1 MSLVLTDECV
11 VFNKWNLPPFS
22 STVQNVSCL
31 QRVFSAGSI
40 CFTCLLS
47 QLGARKWSQKNAVL
61 ELKQY
66 VLLAASEVVGVPT
79 AWGIEWASSG
89 LSCSHTGFPVL
100 HCEFSVD
107 FKNLQVCTVAYK
119 FGLPLLFLGDMNKF
133 LSKGNVL
140 SGELFLYYVFRFEFV
155 STQLAQSTGRMSSIL
170 YVTVHFYVR
179 QNLV

>member
-1 MSLVLTDECV
+1 MNVWYLTSEIYHHFHPQSKMCHV
-11 VFNKWNLPPFS
+11 CRGFFLQAAFALPAFWANWEQGNDHRKMLCWSWS
-22 STVQNVSCL
+22 SN
-31 QRVFSAGSI
+31 
-40 CFTCLLS
+40 
-47 QLGARKWSQKNAVL
+47 
-61 ELKQY
+61 

-140 SGELFLYYVFRFEFV
+140 SGELFLYYVFRFGFV